1 MQDHWAIFI
10 QNERMLMIQW
20 LRGPWPWYVA
30 GPLIGLTVPL
40 LLVMGNKN
48 FGVSSSLR
56 HIIAAA
62 GQCMN
67 VAPRSKPDIMAGL
80 RPERPWRSF
89 ACLPAR
95 VPFFQY
101 DWKKDAWNLYFV
113 AGILAGG
120 WVATHLIGTYMPVR
134 VDAAL
139 VAEMKGYGVRD
150 VGRLMPESLFNWGAL
165 LTLKG
170 WIMMV
175 MGGFLVGFG
184 TRWAGGCTSGHSIM
198 GLSNLQWPSLVATVC
213 FMAGGFFM
221 ANVLL
226 PVILKN

>member
-1 MQDHWAIFI
+1 
-10 QNERMLMIQW
+10 MLMIQW

-56 HIIAAA
+56 QICA
-62 GQCMN
+62 
-67 VAPRSKPDIMAGL
+67 
-80 RPERPWRSF
+80 F
-89 ACLPAR
+89 CLPAK

-101 DWKKDAWNLYFV
+101 DWKEDVWRLYFV

-120 WVATHLIGTYMPVR
+120 WVATHLIGTNVPVR

-170 WIMMV
+170 LLLMV
-175 MGGFLVGFG
+175 LGGFLVGFG

-226 PVILKN
+226 PAILKYCYP

>member
-1 MQDHWAIFI
+1 MS
-10 QNERMLMIQW
+10 MIQW

-40 LLVMGNKN
+40 LLVMGNKS
-48 FGVSSSLR
+48 FGVSSTLR
-56 HIIAAA
+56 QICA
-62 GQCMN
+62 
-67 VAPRSKPDIMAGL
+67 
-80 RPERPWRSF
+80 
-89 ACLPAR
+89 ACLPAK

-101 DWKKDAWNLYFV
+101 DWKRDAWNLFFV

-120 WVATHLIGTYMPVR
+120 WVAGYWLQNPEPVQ
-134 VDAAL
+134 VAPAL
-139 VAEMKGYGVRD
+139 VAEMKGYGVQD
-150 VGRLMPESLFNWGAL
+150 AGQLIPVSLFNWSAL

-170 WIMMV
+170 WLMMG

-226 PVILKN
+226 PVILKI